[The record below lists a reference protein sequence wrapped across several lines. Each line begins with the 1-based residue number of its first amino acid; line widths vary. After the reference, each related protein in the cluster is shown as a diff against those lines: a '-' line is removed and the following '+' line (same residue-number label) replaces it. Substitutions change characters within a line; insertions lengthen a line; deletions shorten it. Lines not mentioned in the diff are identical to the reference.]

1 MADKEYIVKEIEKLL
16 VAEYRQNHP
25 EATAYTDTEIAMMN
39 PVSELDIELYLSIQ
53 LMLLQKE
60 IAFCQN
66 EYLENNEKISAKD
79 TFPEERSELR
89 SENVSLMR
97 KIKMLESQM
106 ITINQELGDYR
117 DASRSR

>member
-25 EATAYTDTEIAMMN
+25 EVAAYTDAEIAMMN
-39 PVSELDIELYLSIQ
+39 PVSAWDIELYLSRQ

-89 SENVSLMR
+89 SENASLVR
-97 KIKMLESQM
+97 KIKVLESQM

>member
-25 EATAYTDTEIAMMN
+25 EAAAYTDTEIAMMN
-39 PVSELDIELYLSIQ
+39 PVSELDIELYLSRQ

-60 IAFCQN
+60 IAFCQK
-66 EYLENNEKISAKD
+66 EYLENSEKISAKD

-89 SENVSLMR
+89 SENASLVR
-97 KIKMLESQM
+97 KIKVLESQM

>member
-39 PVSELDIELYLSIQ
+39 PVSELDIELYLSRQ

-97 KIKMLESQM
+97 KIKMLESQI